1 MGLTVSGTVRIESSS
16 LALGNV
22 VAFSRAEIYK
32 KFFDGGWVN
41 LTELQARFPSR
52 VRIDNSMVS
61 FVGPVAIISHAAIGK
76 SPMLLVPVFIFALSG
91 IALAALVA
99 HSTAHRSA
107 RKLIIGSIACA
118 TAVVILINSY
128 AIYQLRIQP
137 GIYFW

>member
-22 VAFSRAEIYK
+22 FAFSRAEIYK

-41 LTELQARFPSR
+41 LTELQEKFPSR

-76 SPMLLVPVFIFALSG
+76 SQLLIGAAFIALSG

-99 HSTAHRSA
+99 DSTAHRRA
-107 RKLIIGSIACA
+107 KKLIIGSIACGA
-118 TAVVILINSY
+118 AVIILVQSY